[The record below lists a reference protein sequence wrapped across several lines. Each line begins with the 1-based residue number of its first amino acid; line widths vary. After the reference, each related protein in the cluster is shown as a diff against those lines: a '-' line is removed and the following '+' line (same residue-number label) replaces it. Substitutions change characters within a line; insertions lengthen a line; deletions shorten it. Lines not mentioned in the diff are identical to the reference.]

1 MKPLGGGVVGCVIHW
16 LLIIYIVQKWQKQML
31 TLYDNSSKNAIKDIC
46 CCGIN
51 LDRPEYSDAD
61 TTREKPT
68 CILYLG
74 I

>member
-1 MKPLGGGVVGCVIHW
+1 
-16 LLIIYIVQKWQKQML
+16 ML